1 MPTAHSSRP
10 TVALDADGHLADPL
24 TWTPEVA
31 EELGRASGLERLTAA
46 HWKVLSCCRE
56 ARAREGRTPSLHRL
70 AQVSGVPVERLR
82 ELFPVRT
89 EALIARLAGLPKPRL
104 SPVDPASIRNEE
116 NQGVLR

>member
-1 MPTAHSSRP
+1 MPTSTAAP
-10 TVALDADGHLADPL
+10 PAIDLDADGHLADPL

-56 ARAREGRTPSLHRL
+56 AQAREGRTPPLARL
-70 AQVSGVPVERLR
+70 ARLAGMPLEALR

-89 EALIARLAGLPKPRL
+89 EALVARLAGLPRPRPFDAAR
-104 SPVDPASIRNEE
+104 SPISPEE
-116 NQGVLR
+116 N

>member
-1 MPTAHSSRP
+1 MPTSTAAP
-10 TVALDADGHLADPL
+10 PAIDLDADGHLADPL

-82 ELFPVRT
+82 ELFPIRT
-89 EALIARLAGLPKPRL
+89 EALIARLAGLPKPSL
-104 SPVDPASIRNEE
+104 TAAEPPSIRNEE